1 MATGIIAEYNPF
13 HNGHKYMLQQVK
25 KTTGNEPIVACISGS
40 ITQRG
45 EMAILDKW
53 QRARAAVQN
62 GADLVVELPAI
73 YACRSGQA
81 FGSGGVSLL
90 SSTGIVDKLAFGT
103 EYPDIDRLM
112 QAASLRPE
120 DYPEKL
126 QSLLKAGHS
135 YGSALSRLISEKLSL
150 PENMLR
156 EPNTILALEY
166 LRAINKL
173 QQEQDIDIKP
183 LPIRRQGAGHN
194 TSQLDAKNANT
205 KFASGTAIRQAA
217 IGWQENLLAQTQQPS
232 CQDKAPS
239 AYSSFEAIGH
249 FVPQATY
256 EALAAAAS
264 FPDMERLF
272 PLLRWKLLTASP
284 AELLSTQGIGEGLEH
299 KLIQSHI
306 CSSYRELVEH
316 LSTRRYPA
324 TRIQRLLI
332 HLLLELGKE
341 QAQEA
346 DNTGPL
352 YIRVLAFN
360 DIGRTLLKN
369 IKEHGSLPVI
379 TKIADYLNRRQLENK
394 EDFSSLQQMLY
405 MDILSTNLRDMT
417 LPAAAMYQ
425 DLLQSPIYVSK
436 R

>member
-120 DYPEKL
+120 DYPKKL
-126 QSLLKAGHS
+126 QSLLKSGHS

-194 TSQLDAKNANT
+194 TSQLDAENANT

-217 IGWQENLLAQTQQPS
+217 MAWHRHNAPHQQAQLEESVPS
-232 CQDKAPS
+232 
-239 AYSSFEAIGH
+239 SSCIDTLQG
-249 FVPQATY
+249 FVPQATW
-256 EALAAAAS
+256 EALAAATS

-272 PLLRWKLLTASP
+272 PLLHWKLLTASP
-284 AELLSTQGIGEGLEH
+284 AELCSIQGIGEGLEH

-306 CSSYRELVEH
+306 CRSYGELVEH